1 MIQWF
6 HSQASTTIVINTGK
20 VSPMNYAISNT
31 IVTTGRSGNDA
42 AGGDDGVD
50 DDDDPDEA

>member
-1 MIQWF
+1 MQ
-6 HSQASTTIVINTGK
+6 VVN
-20 VSPMNYAISNT
+20 M
-31 IVTTGRSGNDA
+31 IVTARWSGDDG